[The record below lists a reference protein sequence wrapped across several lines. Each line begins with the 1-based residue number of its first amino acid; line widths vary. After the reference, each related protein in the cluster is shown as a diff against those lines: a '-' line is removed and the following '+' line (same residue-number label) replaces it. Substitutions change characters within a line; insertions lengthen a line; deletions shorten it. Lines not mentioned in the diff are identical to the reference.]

1 MPQRV
6 IQLILSLC
14 CSLLLLGSAAGQ
26 SRQAEPEAGAVDLAE
41 LARTIVG
48 EARSDIERSRRIID
62 WLNTE
67 FEWTYTD
74 YKNRTV
80 QEIIAQRGGNCAE
93 QVRVARALMSETG
106 IQTRRMAEVNIQPR
120 SEQRQ
125 QNAEAV
131 IEKWGLKGSV
141 FGLRHNDHRW
151 IEVYDRQSRSW
162 VPADPSLG
170 LLGLKDWLSARVGF
184 DSRPTHHILPSRDM
198 LVPIAIFA
206 MDDRESTILEDRS
219 SYYLVDQFNQ
229 LYHGDLQNRQ
239 AWKEWTRLIAE
250 IVPHV
255 KATFLREE
263 NLHEQNAAIERLAQV
278 YEKLKAEETTR

>member
-1 MPQRV
+1 MPKRIISLV
-6 IQLILSLC
+6 VTLC
-14 CSLLLLGSAAGQ
+14 CSFLLLGPVAAQ
-26 SRQAEPEAGAVDLAE
+26 SHPDRPESDAVDLAK
-41 LARTIVG
+41 LAATVVG
-48 EARSDIERSRRIID
+48 NAQGDIERSRRIID
-62 WLNTE
+62 WLNKE

-93 QVRVARALMSETG
+93 QVRVARTLMSETG
-106 IQTRRMAEVNIQPR
+106 IQTRRVAEVNIQPR
-120 SEQRQ
+120 SQQRQ
-125 QNAEAV
+125 KNSEAL
-131 IEKWGLKGSV
+131 IQKWGLKGSV

-151 IEVYDRQSRSW
+151 IEVYDRQSQAW

-170 LLGLKDWLSARVGF
+170 LLGLEDWLSARVGF

-219 SYYLVDQFNQ
+219 NYYLVEQFNQ
-229 LYHGDLQNRQ
+229 LYGGNLQTRKS
-239 AWKEWTRLIAE
+239 WDEWTHLIHQ

-255 KATFLREE
+255 KATFMREE

-278 YEKLKAEETTR
+278 YEKLKAEEATR